1 MEGDIIKTYITK
13 IGIYYK
19 YLDYSDYE
27 FKNFFANLTANP
39 YSSAYRKYLE
49 IDEFKCVKFIY
60 TPIGAIAY
68 TKCNDHQVAVDR
80 FKDVLIPV
88 FVVNDTQKK
97 VDTKLFGA
105 ILDTNTKIANTYL
118 TNWLNH

>member
-1 MEGDIIKTYITK
+1 MEVRIVKTYITK

-27 FKNFFANLTANP
+27 FKNFFANLISNP
-39 YSSAYRKYLE
+39 YSSAYQKYLE
-49 IDEFKCVKFIY
+49 IDEFKCVKFAY
-60 TPIGAIAY
+60 TPIGVVAY

-88 FVVNDTQKK
+88 TVANDKQKII
-97 VDTKLFGA
+97 DTKLFES
-105 ILDTNTKIANTYL
+105 ILDTNTKVANDYL
-118 TNWLNH
+118 TNWLNR